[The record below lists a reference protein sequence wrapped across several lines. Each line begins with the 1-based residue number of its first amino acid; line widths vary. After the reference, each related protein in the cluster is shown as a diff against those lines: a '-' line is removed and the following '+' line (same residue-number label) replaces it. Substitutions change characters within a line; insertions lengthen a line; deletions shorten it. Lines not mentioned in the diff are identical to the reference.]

1 MDLALLVYGISV
13 FNSLGTTLA
22 VIAFLTVIVLV
33 ISSIGYFTSYYPSE
47 VITAVKFWKYSA
59 ISLAIVLPFLIVI
72 PSEKTMYTMVG
83 AYAAQKVAEDP
94 KVQQLS
100 AKVLKVVE
108 DKLDSYIEETTTK
121 K

>member
-1 MDLALLVYGISV
+1 MDLALLVYGIAV
-13 FNSLGTTLA
+13 LA
-22 VIAFLTVIVLV
+22 NIGVVSAIIATFGAFLAIGA
-33 ISSIGYFTSYYPSE
+33 SIGYFSSYYESE
-47 VITAVKFWKYSA
+47 QKTAVRFFKYSVIA
-59 ISLAIVLPFLIVI
+59 LSLVVPILIVI

-94 KVQQLS
+94 RVQNLS

-108 DKLDSYIEETTTK
+108 DKLDSYIEEPK